1 MKGSCYHCGTQFETT
16 RPLGRSDTCESCDRD
31 LRVCRNCRFYSP
43 GSHWDCSESIPE
55 AVRDKERANFC
66 DYFSPKPPKS
76 GDGAGGRQ
84 ADSSARAAFDS
95 LFSDD
100 G

>member
-1 MKGSCYHCGTQFETT
+1 MNGSCYHCGTSFEFS
-16 RPLGRSDTCESCDRD
+16 RPIGRSDVCSECDRD

-43 GSHWDCSESIPE
+43 GSHWDCSENIPE

-66 DYFSPKPPKS
+66 DYFSPKAS
-76 GDGAGGRQ
+76 GGHSGSGVKKDDA
-84 ADSSARAAFDS
+84 ARKAFQN

-100 G
+100 E